1 VSGHQWR
8 RRATRLSPSEIMTI
22 VILFQQPDYRTFK
35 AIYTEKVPGHLRDEF
50 PHLVS
55 YQRFIELPPR
65 VLVPLIVYLRTRLG
79 AFPMSASSAS
89 SASPATSAER
99 SKWPSNEAIT

>member
-1 VSGHQWR
+1 
-8 RRATRLSPSEIMTI
+8 MTI
-22 VILFQQPDYRTFK
+22 VILFQQP
-35 AIYTEKVPGHLRDEF
+35 GHLRDEF
-50 PHLVS
+50 PRLVS

-79 AFPMSASSAS
+79 AFPMSASST
-89 SASPATSAER
+89 SPATSAER